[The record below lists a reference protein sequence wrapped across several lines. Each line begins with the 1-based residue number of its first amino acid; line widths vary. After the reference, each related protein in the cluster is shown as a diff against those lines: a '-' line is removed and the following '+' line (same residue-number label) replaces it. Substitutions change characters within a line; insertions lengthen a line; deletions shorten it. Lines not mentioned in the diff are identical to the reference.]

1 MRSSLPKLLEE
12 RQVVLTDG
20 ATGTNYFVAGLGAG
34 DPPELWNFDRPEEVL
49 GLHRRFI
56 DAGAEIILTNTFGCN
71 RHRLKL
77 HKAEDRVYTLAKR
90 AAELARQTA
99 DAAAGPVVVAG
110 SVGPTGELF
119 EPMGELTHEAA
130 VDSFAEQIQGLRD
143 GGTDVVWIETLSST
157 EELNAAAEASIK
169 VGLPYV
175 ITCTFDTAGRTMMGV
190 LPEELDGCVAGQP
203 VAPLAIGANC
213 GVGASD
219 ILMTILAME
228 NATHTL
234 VVKGNCGIPH
244 FQGTEC
250 VYSGT
255 PEQMAKYA
263 TLAIDAGARIVGGC
277 CGTTPEHVAAM
288 RAAIDAHVAGP
299 RPTLEDVIR
308 EVGPLTNALP
318 TRNVERPARAA
329 RRSRR

>member
-1 MRSSLPKLLEE
+1 MRTSLSTLLES
-12 RQVVLTDG
+12 RPVALTDG
-20 ATGTNYFVAGLGAG
+20 ATGTNYFLAGLGSG
-34 DPPELWNFDRPEEVL
+34 DPPELWNVDRPEEVL
-49 GLHRRFI
+49 GLHERFI
-56 DAGAEIILTNTFGCN
+56 AAGAEIILTNTFGCN
-71 RHRLKL
+71 RQRLKL
-77 HKAEDRVYTLAKR
+77 HKAEDRVYELAKR

-99 DAAAGPVVVAG
+99 DAAVRPVVVAG

-119 EPMGELTHEAA
+119 VPLGELTHEAA
-130 VDSFAEQIQGLRD
+130 VESFTEQMRGLRD

-190 LPEELDGCVAGQP
+190 LPDELDGIVASQP

-213 GVGASD
+213 GVGAPD
-219 ILMTILAME
+219 ILVTLLAMQ

-288 RAAIDAHVAGP
+288 RAAIDTHVRGA
-299 RPTLEDVIR
+299 RPTIESIVQ
-308 EVGPLTNALP
+308 EVGPLTNAP
-318 TRNVERPARAA
+318 PSAKVARPA

>member
-1 MRSSLPKLLEE
+1 MRISLSALLED
-12 RQVVLTDG
+12 RPIVLTDG
-20 ATGTNYFVAGLGAG
+20 ATGTNYFLAGLGAG
-34 DPPELWNFDRPEEVL
+34 DPPEFWNVDRPEEVL
-49 GLHRRFI
+49 GLHQRFI
-56 DAGAEIILTNTFGCN
+56 AAGADIILTNTFGCN
-71 RHRLKL
+71 RQRLKL
-77 HKAEDRVYTLAKR
+77 HKAENRVYELAKR

-99 DAAAGPVVVAG
+99 DAAARPVVVAG

-119 EPMGELTHEAA
+119 VPLGELTNETA
-130 VDSFAEQIQGLRD
+130 VESFTEQMCGLRD
-143 GGTDVVWIETLSST
+143 GGADVVWIETLSST
-157 EELNAAAEASIK
+157 EELNAAAEASIS

-175 ITCTFDTAGRTMMGV
+175 VTCTFDTAGRTMMGV
-190 LPEELDGCVAGQP
+190 LPDELDGIVAGQP

-213 GVGASD
+213 GVGAPD
-219 ILMTILAME
+219 ILVTLLAMQ

-263 TLAIDAGARIVGGC
+263 TLAVDAGARIVGGC
-277 CGTTPEHVAAM
+277 CGTTPEHVSAM
-288 RAAIDAHVAGP
+288 RAAIDSHVRGV
-299 RPTLEDVIR
+299 RPTIETVVR
-308 EVGPLTNALP
+308 EVGPLTNAP
-318 TRNVERPARAA
+318 PSRNVARPA

>member
-1 MRSSLPKLLEE
+1 MRVSLSTLLEN
-12 RQVVLTDG
+12 RPVVLTDG
-20 ATGTNYFVAGLGAG
+20 ATGTNYFAAGLGSG
-34 DPPELWNFDRPEEVL
+34 DPPELWNVDRPEEVL

-56 DAGAEIILTNTFGCN
+56 EAGAEIILTNTFGCN
-71 RHRLKL
+71 RQRLKL
-77 HKAEDRVYTLAKR
+77 HKAEHRVYELARR
-90 AAELARQTA
+90 AAELARHTA
-99 DAAAGPVVVAG
+99 DAAAHPVVVAG

-119 EPMGELTHEAA
+119 VPLGELTHEAA
-130 VDSFAEQIQGLRD
+130 VESFAEQMQGLRD
-143 GGTDVVWIETLSST
+143 GGTDVIWIETLSST

-190 LPEELDGCVAGQP
+190 LPDELDGIVAGQP

-219 ILMTILAME
+219 ILVTLLAMQ

-255 PEQMAKYA
+255 PELMAKYA

-288 RAAIDAHVAGP
+288 RAAIDSHVRG
-299 RPTLEDVIR
+299 
-308 EVGPLTNALP
+308 ALP
-318 TRNVERPARAA
+318 TMEVVVQAIGPLVNAPPSASVARPA